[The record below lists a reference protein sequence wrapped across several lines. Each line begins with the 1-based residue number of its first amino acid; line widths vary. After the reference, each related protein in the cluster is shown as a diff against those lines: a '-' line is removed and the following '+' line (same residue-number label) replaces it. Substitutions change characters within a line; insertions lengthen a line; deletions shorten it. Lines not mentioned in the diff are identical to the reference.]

1 MLRKTLNSV
10 IPTTLTSPHTPA
22 ISPCIFGSSIPF
34 VSKPKDVHIRFF
46 LFAYRQL
53 LQMLWSVLFKEEVSF
68 KDFLVE
74 MSEIASH
81 RLERGEEKKRSGT
94 AH

>member
-1 MLRKTLNSV
+1 M
-10 IPTTLTSPHTPA
+10 
-22 ISPCIFGSSIPF
+22 
-34 VSKPKDVHIRFF
+34 HIRFF